1 MTRIIALANQKGG
14 TGKTTSAINIAAG
27 LARGV
32 SNGKRVL
39 LVDADP
45 QSNTTATL
53 LGVAFAAGPQEH
65 PTIYEVLMG
74 KAAASQVIQSVNLP
88 PRGKVPG
95 APLDVLPAHLNLAA
109 AELELVSEF
118 QRESR
123 MKDALEPIRGN
134 YHFIVIDCPPS
145 LGLLTFN
152 ALMAASEVVIPV
164 EPGYFPLIGLAL
176 LQRTIDK
183 IRGKANPMLRISG
196 VLPTMDTGTALA
208 KQTRQAL
215 AAQFNSLLLPPIP
228 RRTAIGEA
236 VAAGKDIF
244 AYEPLSH
251 DGAAAYAA
259 VVREV
264 ISRG

>member
-45 QSNTTATL
+45 QANATATL
-53 LGVAFAAGPQEH
+53 LGVAFAAGPQQR
-65 PTIYEVLMG
+65 PTVYEMLMG
-74 KAAASQVIQSVNLP
+74 KAESSQVLQSVELP
-88 PRGKVPG
+88 ARGRVPG
-95 APLDVLPAHLNLAA
+95 APLDILPAHLNLAA

-118 QRESR
+118 QRENR
-123 MKDALEPIRGN
+123 LKDALAPILTG
-134 YHFIVIDCPPS
+134 YHFVIIDCPPS

-176 LQRTIDK
+176 LQRTIDRVRK
-183 IRGKANPMLRISG
+183 VNPSLHISG

-215 AAQFNSLLLPPIP
+215 SAQFNSLLLPPIP
-228 RRTAIGEA
+228 RRTSIGEA

-251 DGAAAYAA
+251 DGAAAYAT

-264 ISRG
+264 IGRG

>member
-1 MTRIIALANQKGG
+1 MRIIAMSNQKGG
-14 TGKTTSAINIAAG
+14 TGKTTSSINVAAG

-32 SNGKRVL
+32 SNGKKVL
-39 LVDADP
+39 LVDIDP
-45 QSNTTATL
+45 QANVTATL
-53 LGVAFAAGPQEH
+53 LGLPFAAGPQEH
-65 PTIYEVLMG
+65 PTIYEVVMG
-74 KAAASQVIQSVNLP
+74 KAEASQAIRTVELTA
-88 PRGKVPG
+88 RGKIPA

-123 MKDALEPIRGN
+123 LRDALASIQDN

-145 LGLLTFN
+145 LGLLTLN
-152 ALMAASEVVIPV
+152 ALMAAHEVIIPV

-176 LQRTIDK
+176 LQRTIEK
-183 IRGKANPMLRISG
+183 VQRANPSLRISG

-215 AAQFNSLLLPPIP
+215 AAKFNGLLLPAIP
-228 RRTAIGEA
+228 RRVAIGEA

-259 VVREV
+259 VVREL

>member
-14 TGKTTSAINIAAG
+14 TGKTTSAINLAAG

-45 QSNTTATL
+45 QANATATF
-53 LGVAFAAGPQEH
+53 LGVPFAAGPQEH

-74 KAAASQVIQSVNLP
+74 KAEAAQVIRTVELPRRGQVPAAS
-88 PRGKVPG
+88 
-95 APLDVLPAHLNLAA
+95 LDVLPAHLNLAA
-109 AELELVSEF
+109 AELELVAEF

-123 MKDALEPIRGN
+123 LRDALAPIQGN
-134 YHFIVIDCPPS
+134 YHFVVVDCPPS
-145 LGLLTFN
+145 LGLLTLN
-152 ALMAASEVVIPV
+152 ALMAASEVIIPT
-164 EPGYFPLIGLAL
+164 EPGYFPLIGIGL

-183 IRGKANPMLRISG
+183 VRRANPMLRISG
-196 VLPTMDTGTALA
+196 VLPTMSVGTALA
-208 KQTRQAL
+208 RQTRQAL
-215 AAQFNSLLLPPIP
+215 SEQFNSLVLPSIP
-228 RRTAIGEA
+228 RRVSIAEA

-244 AYEPLSH
+244 AYEPLTH

-259 VVREV
+259 VVKE
-264 ISRG
+264 IMQRG